1 MFRSLFTAL
10 ILTLFAASPS
20 LAHAPKTGSVPE
32 DKAVL
37 SESPAS
43 IDVSFASPMRLT
55 KVTLASNGTEEKLEI
70 APKSFATTF
79 SLPVQALANGDYTV
93 EWRGMSEDGH
103 VMDGSFT
110 FTIKA
115 P

>member
-1 MFRSLFTAL
+1 MLKKIFMAAV
-10 ILTLFAASPS
+10 FAVLAATSG
-20 LAHAPKTGSVPE
+20 LAHAPKTGSLPE

-37 SESPAS
+37 SETPTS
-43 IDVSFASPMRLT
+43 IDLSFASPMRLT
-55 KVTLASNGTEEKLEI
+55 KVTLAGDGLEKKLDI

-79 SLPVQALANGDYTV
+79 SLPIEALTNGDYTV

-103 VMDGSFT
+103 VMDGNFT